1 MTITITSKPKRSEN
15 VESQPLPDGS
25 GLLFD
30 SVTAVAYPITPSAM
44 RIWELCD
51 GEHPVTSILDALEE
65 QYEIDRPTLEQD
77 SLRLLNDFAGKQL
90 LAEPSPGE

>member
-1 MTITITSKPKRSEN
+1 MTITLTSKPKRTET

-30 SVTAVAYPITPSAM
+30 SATAIAYPITESAM

-51 GEHPVTSILDALEE
+51 GEHPVSSILDVLDEH
-65 QYEIDRPTLEQD
+65 YEVDRPTLEQD
-77 SLRLLNDFAGKQL
+77 SLRLLKDFAEKHL
-90 LAEPSPGE
+90 LAESPPGE

>member
-1 MTITITSKPKRSEN
+1 MTITLISKPKRRET

-30 SVTAVAYPITPSAM
+30 ATTAIAYPITQSAM

-51 GEHPVTSILDALEE
+51 GVHLVTSILDDLEAY
-65 QYEIDRPTLEQD
+65 YEVDRPTLERD
-77 SLRLLNDFAGKQL
+77 SLRLLDDFAEKQL
-90 LAEPSPGE
+90 VELPVPE